1 MSGLERVERRVGN
14 LPTSGWIEFALH
26 CIMFHPKWE
35 SGTLLE
41 TTTGPHDTQM
51 IYDRNDDRN
60 IKRREGESGSAVWRF
75 VV

>member
-41 TTTGPHDTQM
+41 TT
-51 IYDRNDDRN
+51 
-60 IKRREGESGSAVWRF
+60 
-75 VV
+75 